1 MFESLKSALRIVF
14 CHRSLY
20 AGLALAY
27 IIGTTGLD
35 ENTVKH
41 LIAGLYFLLMLRG

>member
-1 MFESLKSALRIVF
+1 MFELIKTILRIIF

-27 IIGTTGLD
+27 IAGNTGMD
-35 ENTVKH
+35 EHAIKH
-41 LIAGLYFLLMLRG
+41 VIAGLYFLLMLRG

>member
-1 MFESLKSALRIVF
+1 MFELFKTALRIIF

-27 IIGTTGLD
+27 ISGSTGID
-35 ENTVKH
+35 EHAVKQV
-41 LIAGLYFLLMLRG
+41 IAGLYFLLMLRG